1 MKTILSALIAVAI
14 PAPAAAPAGATFQGD
29 NSGKVFKEIEK
40 NLP

>member
-14 PAPAAAPAGATFQGD
+14 LATAVAPASATFKGD

>member
-1 MKTILSALIAVAI
+1 MKTVLSALVAVAVLATAVV
-14 PAPAAAPAGATFQGD
+14 PASATFKGD